1 MRHVFVP
8 FTGLVCIA
16 LSTAPGCK
24 SNSENAAPAPSPP
37 ISAKAPAP
45 RPAPPALDIEWVD
58 VKTSFVEKFKV
69 KGSPNQTGEA
79 SIQQN
84 TYEVTLYGFPRGTKW
99 SALDKNGVTDSASR
113 ATINAVDITEKLGA
127 VPLDQAK
134 QRDVRLD
141 PEASMTLELPNGAK
155 TEIKLPPARVG
166 PAVYNTLKQATT
178 GPVLFGKEPP
188 DEKPMQSI
196 IIGWAMEPEIIGNAK
211 MAKDIDAVAISTQL
225 ADVKGT
231 KKCTGYTGGKGDIT
245 LQLKETELVI
255 YERRTGKQMAKKTF
269 PPDQT
274 CPKFAI
280 QDNKGS
286 ANDSSIPVEAMRAW
300 LKTQVKP

>member
-1 MRHVFVP
+1 MRHLFVP

-84 TYEVTLYGFPRGTKW
+84 MYEVTLYGFPRGTKW

-155 TEIKLPPARVG
+155 TEIKLPP
-166 PAVYNTLKQATT
+166 TLCSM
-178 GPVLFGKEPP
+178 PP
-188 DEKPMQSI
+188 
-196 IIGWAMEPEIIGNAK
+196 
-211 MAKDIDAVAISTQL
+211 
-225 ADVKGT
+225 
-231 KKCTGYTGGKGDIT
+231 
-245 LQLKETELVI
+245 
-255 YERRTGKQMAKKTF
+255 
-269 PPDQT
+269 
-274 CPKFAI
+274 
-280 QDNKGS
+280 
-286 ANDSSIPVEAMRAW
+286 
-300 LKTQVKP
+300 

>member
-1 MRHVFVP
+1 M
-8 FTGLVCIA
+8 TGLVCMA
-16 LSTAPGCK
+16 LSAAAGCK
-24 SNSENAAPAPSPP
+24 GNSENAAPTPTPP
-37 ISAKAPAP
+37 VSAKAPAP
-45 RPAPPALDIEWVD
+45 RPPPPALDIEWVNE
-58 VKTSFVEKFKV
+58 KTAFVEKFKV

-84 TYEVTLYGFPRGTKW
+84 MYEVTLFGFPRGTKW

-113 ATINAVDITEKLGA
+113 ATIKAIDISEKLGA

-155 TEIKLPPARVG
+155 AEIKLPPARVG
-166 PAVYNTLKQATT
+166 PAVYNTLKQANA
-178 GPVLFGKEPP
+178 GPVLFGNEPP

-196 IIGWAMEPEIIGNAK
+196 IIGWAMEPEIIGQAK

-231 KKCTGYTGGKGDIT
+231 KKCTGYTGGKGEIS
-245 LQLKETELVI
+245 LQLKETEAVI
-255 YERRTGKQMAKKTF
+255 YDRRTGKQVAKKTF
-269 PPDQT
+269 PPDPR

-280 QDNKGS
+280 QDDRGS
-286 ANDSSIPVEAMRAW
+286 ANDSSIPVDAMRAW
-300 LKTQVKP
+300 FKTQIKP